1 MSLDLE
7 IKTLSIVSNLH
18 ETSCMALRRPLYRA
32 GWRHEGMLDSPLKSI
47 LWKSL
52 FSIYL
57 EEQLSSVTEEKEVHC

>member
-18 ETSCMALRRPLYRA
+18 QISCTAFRRPLYGA
-32 GWRHEGMLDSPLKSI
+32 GWRHEGMLDGPLKSI
-47 LWKSL
+47 HWKSL

-57 EEQLSSVTEEKEVHC
+57 EEQPSSVQGN